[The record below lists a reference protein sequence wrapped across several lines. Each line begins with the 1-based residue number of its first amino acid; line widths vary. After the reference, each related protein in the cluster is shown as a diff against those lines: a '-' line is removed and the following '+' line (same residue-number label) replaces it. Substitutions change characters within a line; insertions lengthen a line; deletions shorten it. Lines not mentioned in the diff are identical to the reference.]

1 LWLWRPWV
9 RVPSPTP
16 HKRARSLIVTIKLR
30 APHIGLSPSGKATD
44 FDSVTRGFESRQ
56 PSHESPQ
63 SMIQP
68 AEDFSILPMKKP
80 CIQGDCGT
88 PGVRIISGVPLFS
101 FCGGGAPSGK
111 IWNLN
116 PLLAPQERKL
126 RGIGKIKTWHLELPW
141 ERWPASYT

>member
-1 LWLWRPWV
+1 MQVLQKERMQVKCKSKRSENPFFIRIYPNLLVLWGGR
-9 RVPSPTP
+9 
-16 HKRARSLIVTIKLR
+16 
-30 APHIGLSPSGKATD
+30 G
-44 FDSVTRGFESRQ
+44 RGFKSRY
-56 PSHESPQ
+56 SDHESPQ
-63 SMIQP
+63 SMIQST
-68 AEDFSILPMKKP
+68 EDFLILPMKKP
-80 CIQGDCGT
+80 CNQGKSGT
-88 PGVRIISGVPLFS
+88 QWVRISSGVPLFS

>member
-1 LWLWRPWV
+1 MKYLLLFNLSCHNIRQGFRYTHQFAKNIFLVV
-9 RVPSPTP
+9 R
-16 HKRARSLIVTIKLR
+16 
-30 APHIGLSPSGKATD
+30 
-44 FDSVTRGFESRQ
+44 
-56 PSHESPQ
+56 SHESPQ

-68 AEDFSILPMKKP
+68 AEDFLILPMKKP

-88 PGVRIISGVPLFS
+88 PGVRIIPGVPLFS